1 VSEPKGSSMDGD
13 QPEGILDRLVQ
24 VAENRFAAQEREAA
38 QDLIL
43 TGFGWLPLE
52 LQDLYFDMRDLYRE
66 GRREEAAEL
75 FEEWLAQARELGL
88 I

>member
-1 VSEPKGSSMDGD
+1 MDGD
-13 QPEGILDRLVQ
+13 PPEDIVDRLVR
-24 VAENRFAAQEREAA
+24 VAENRFAAQDREAA
-38 QDLIL
+38 QDLIRD
-43 TGFGWLPLE
+43 GFGLLPLE
-52 LQDLYFDMRDLYRE
+52 LQDLYFDMVDRYRE

>member
-1 VSEPKGSSMDGD
+1 MDGD
-13 QPEGILDRLVQ
+13 QPEDVVSRLVQ
-24 VAENRFAAQEREAA
+24 VAENRFAAQDREAA
-38 QDLIL
+38 QDLIS
-43 TGFGWLPLE
+43 TGFGLLPLE
-52 LQDLYFDMRDLYRE
+52 LQDLYFDMVDLYRE

>member
-1 VSEPKGSSMDGD
+1 MDGD

-24 VAENRFAAQEREAA
+24 VAENRFAAQDREAA
-38 QDLIL
+38 QDLIRD
-43 TGFGWLPLE
+43 GFGLLPWE
-52 LQDLYFDMRDLYRE
+52 LQDLYFDMMDLYRE
-66 GRREEAAEL
+66 GRREQAAEL

>member
-1 VSEPKGSSMDGD
+1 MDGD

-43 TGFGWLPLE
+43 TGFGWLPWE
-52 LQDLYFDMRDLYRE
+52 LQVLYFDMRDLYRE

>member
-1 VSEPKGSSMDGD
+1 MDGD
-13 QPEGILDRLVQ
+13 QPEGIVGRLVQ
-24 VAENRFAAQEREAA
+24 VAENRFAAQDREAA

-43 TGFGWLPLE
+43 TGFGLLPLE
-52 LQDLYFDMRDLYRE
+52 LQDLYLDMQDLYRE

>member
-1 VSEPKGSSMDGD
+1 MDGD
-13 QPEGILDRLVQ
+13 QPGDIVDRLVQ
-24 VAENRFAAQEREAA
+24 VAENRFAAQDREAA
-38 QDLIL
+38 QDLIR
-43 TGFGWLPLE
+43 TGFGLLPLE
-52 LQDLYFDMRDLYRE
+52 LQDLYFDMVDRYRE

>member
-1 VSEPKGSSMDGD
+1 MDGD
-13 QPEGILDRLVQ
+13 QPEGILDQLVQ

-43 TGFGWLPLE
+43 TGFGLLPME

-75 FEEWLAQARELGL
+75 FEEWLAQARDLGL

>member
-1 VSEPKGSSMDGD
+1 MDGD
-13 QPEGILDRLVQ
+13 QPEDIVGRLVQ

-43 TGFGWLPLE
+43 TGFRLLPSE
-52 LQDLYFDMRDLYRE
+52 LQDLYFDMQDLYRE

-75 FEEWLAQARELGL
+75 FEEWLAQARDLGL